1 MKPFISATILLLI
14 VFFPA
19 MTSGQSKPEA
29 YRNERE
35 RMVNEQI
42 FSRGIRHEPTLDA
55 MRIVPRHQFVPQTQ
69 TSNAYRDNPL
79 PIGYGQTIS
88 QPYIVA
94 YMTEIVDPGADDVV
108 LEIGTGSG
116 YQAAILSQIVS
127 KVYTIEIIPEL
138 AENSEKLFNK
148 LNYRNI
154 HIRCGD
160 GYDGWEAAGPFDAII
175 VTAAAEFIPPPLLSQ
190 LKEGGKMIIPVGT
203 PFMVQQL
210 TLVEKIN
217 GKTLTRNM
225 MPVRFVPF
233 TRSQEKKP

>member
-1 MKPFISATILLLI
+1 MNAFISATILVLTILFQAI
-14 VFFPA
+14 
-19 MTSGQSKPEA
+19 TSGQSNTEA
-29 YRNERE
+29 YRIERE

-42 FSRGIRHEPTLDA
+42 FSRGIRHKPTIDA
-55 MRIVPRHQFVPQTQ
+55 MRKIPRHQFVPQSQ
-69 TSNAYRDNPL
+69 TSNAYRDSPL

-94 YMTEIVDPGADDVV
+94 YMTEIVNPGPDHIV

-127 KVYTIEIIPEL
+127 KVYTVEIIPEL
-138 AENSEKLFNK
+138 AENSAKLFDK
-148 LNYRNI
+148 LNYKNI

-160 GYDGWEAAGPFDAII
+160 GYDGWEDAGPFDAII

-203 PFMVQQL
+203 PFVVQQL

-217 GKTLTRNM
+217 GKILTKNM

-233 TRSQEKKP
+233 TRSREKKP